1 MEAPLYSPKVVHDLL
16 ERHGMRPTKAFGQ
29 NFLIDGN
36 ILRMIVQAGEPAGTV
51 YEVGPGLG
59 VLTRELAAS
68 GLPVITLE
76 KDERLKPVLQ
86 ETIADLQNVQIVWGD
101 ALEFAW
107 NDVPAGSVLIAN
119 LPYYISTAIL
129 TRIFESGR
137 FSRATFLVQKEVA
150 QRLVALPGTDQ
161 YGFLSALTALHGKAR
176 IVKDVPKGAF
186 YPAPD
191 VTSSVVRV
199 DLTGQKPPRTLLR
212 LLEAGLAHRRKTLRN
227 NLQAAG
233 YATQKIDEVLAA
245 LQVSPTIRAEAL
257 SYAQWQGLHDGL
269 TA

>member
-1 MEAPLYSPKVVHDLL
+1 
-16 ERHGMRPTKAFGQ
+16 MRPTKAFGQ

-51 YEVGPGLG
+51 FEVGPGLG

-68 GLPVITLE
+68 GLKVITLE
-76 KDERLKPVLQ
+76 KDERLRPVLE
-86 ETIADLQNVQIVWGD
+86 ETLAGLENVQVVWGD
-101 ALEFAW
+101 ALEYPW
-107 NDVPAGSVLIAN
+107 QDVPEGSVLIAN

-137 FSRATFLVQKEVA
+137 FKRATFLVQKEVA
-150 QRLVALPGTDQ
+150 QRLVAPPGTDQ

-199 DLTGQKPPRTLLR
+199 DLSGQKPPRSLLR

-227 NLQAAG
+227 NLQSAG
-233 YATQKIDEVLAA
+233 YPVQKIDEVLAA
-245 LQVSPTIRAEAL
+245 LGISPTIRAEAL
-257 SYAQWQGLHDGL
+257 SYAHWQGLHEAL
-269 TA
+269 A